1 MLLYNRLRLHFS
13 LMRSRVRTL
22 KEDQP
27 LRLLLNLLFYY
38 FNRYEPTYKSQ
49 HIKLLDII
57 AACNKLNV
65 NALNLILI
73 TVFSWG
79 RSHRLYLIESK
90 FLIAGT

>member
-1 MLLYNRLRLHFS
+1 MHFKTTFFFDEIYS
-13 LMRSRVRTL
+13 TYTKRRSASETAIEFAL
-22 KEDQP
+22 
-27 LRLLLNLLFYY
+27 LLFYY